1 MESTFDTEWMTEKP
15 KGIRQFHRY
24 RGYAK
29 RHGLSILDKARRE
42 ALQLEEEIGTA
53 EAARAGARRS
63 QRQAWLHPGP
73 AGPLAGVIDPIP
85 RACVSANRV
94 TAALSGGL
102 PPLICRS
109 NFLPHVHTGRHDM
122 SLPSCVKSLQFRTKP
137 FLTTAYR
144 ANLHIGKT

>member
-1 MESTFDTEWMTEKP
+1 MESTFDTEWITEKP

-63 QRQAWLHPGP
+63 QRQAWLYPGP
-73 AGPLAGVIDPIP
+73 SGPLDAH
-85 RACVSANRV
+85 CVSANRAT
-94 TAALSGGL
+94 TAPSGGL
-102 PPLICRS
+102 PPLAGL
-109 NFLPHVHTGRHDM
+109 N
-122 SLPSCVKSLQFRTKP
+122 PS
-137 FLTTAYR
+137 
-144 ANLHIGKT
+144 

>member
-29 RHGLSILDKARRE
+29 RHDLSILDKASCE

-63 QRQAWLHPGP
+63 QRQAWLYPGP
-73 AGPLAGVIDPIP
+73 SRPLAGVGL
-85 RACVSANRV
+85 V
-94 TAALSGGL
+94 T
-102 PPLICRS
+102 R
-109 NFLPHVHTGRHDM
+109 
-122 SLPSCVKSLQFRTKP
+122 
-137 FLTTAYR
+137 TAYQPTGLLPR
-144 ANLHIGKT
+144 HPADCRRWPD